1 MFVFLLALS
10 GSISGCL
17 SGEIQSVRE
26 SEDGIPEFQLNQSL
40 SSFSTLNI
48 SNDKSI
54 QVLYFDKS
62 TSRCELNQL
71 QFPTPDLLCNVS
83 SDTITLRIGNV
94 IVSNED
100 IANYT
105 CTNNTHVIEGC
116 WQYLVVLE
124 KAKILG
130 MKPDFNPLEV
140 FEGSDVSLFCE
151 ADQSV
156 YPVITNFV
164 WIKDGEIIP
173 SEVNETYKLTNV
185 STNSSG
191 TYECTASNS
200 IGSSLK
206 VQKKLSVLVWPTIV
220 PQFYEITST
229 GNTKLICNV
238 TGTVYWRKV
247 GSSDVLCYDD
257 LTCDV
262 SIQESTYYECFSETT
277 HISSFGSRVTKITSA
292 TFHVIYQYKPELQNI
307 HENPIQL
314 TGRLGHPF
322 ETKLA
327 FKANPNATFSISNT
341 KVTLRPSEVQ
351 ANVFKISSDGLTEAD
366 FGYHA
371 CQATNVQG
379 STNLFLWLKGHPEP
393 PVNLTYQMIEPNLV
407 ALSWEPGFGGGT
419 SQMFHVKMS
428 IDGSDW
434 QRYNCSGTS
443 ITAPY
448 CNVTGLAVDVVHLF
462 VVTSLNGYGLVSQ
475 ESNTLIVL
483 IKSKGHPEPPVNLT
497 YQMIEPNL
505 VALSWEP
512 GFGGGT
518 SQIFQVKMSID
529 GSDWQR
535 YNCSGTNIT
544 APYCN
549 VTDLAVDVVHLF
561 VVTSLNDYGLVS
573 QESNTLI
580 VLIKSKDKGTTS
592 TGIIVGSVC
601 SSILLIIVIILCVMY
616 RPWRNICN
624 SEPDNNEPDRN
635 IYEQPESKRSCG
647 SMFIR
652 ILENIRNKCKKDGG
666 AVDNESYDTAK
677 GRTEQENYDTLD
689 VRNENH
695 YINMQNKTT
704 DNAKK
709 SDDNPIYENME
720 KSSQKKKTK
729 QRTPPKTTELDLS
742 VTESKY
748 IYENMKKL
756 SPKRKTRQGSQT
768 KTTEVELSVTESKD
782 IYENMNKS
790 GPKGKTKQRTW
801 SKTTE
806 AK

>member
-419 SQMFHVKMS
+419 SQ
-428 IDGSDW
+428 
-434 QRYNCSGTS
+434 
-443 ITAPY
+443 
-448 CNVTGLAVDVVHLF
+448 
-462 VVTSLNGYGLVSQ
+462 
-475 ESNTLIVL
+475 
-483 IKSKGHPEPPVNLT
+483 
-497 YQMIEPNL
+497 
-505 VALSWEP
+505 
-512 GFGGGT
+512 
-518 SQIFQVKMSID
+518 IFQVKMSID